1 MKRKLLFGSLLF
13 VSSLFLS
20 AITSN
25 TAMAQNDSVIVIGS
39 DGKAA
44 STLIP
49 NLNTPRGT
57 ALDQENGL
65 FFVSEAGAG
74 QVLRVDLN
82 SGVVDSFVTG
92 VAPFDLEIDPASG
105 DLFISDANQGI
116 IRTPTDVANV
126 SVVTSD
132 FVPSGLGFAPNGS
145 LFAGAQVT
153 SPNGAGLFEV
163 AFDANG
169 AATATQVGNVVQ
181 PFDVQ
186 VDSLGNV
193 FANNGNLADVGEIA
207 VFPLLGAGDNS
218 NLATVIDSESF
229 SAAPIRGL
237 AIGPNDEVFA
247 TTGAL
252 TIVEFEP
259 LFDLDTIDPA
269 TNLGSIFAGPP
280 VGDVG
285 NPFAFDILFADAD
298 GGFPDG
304 IVGADGSS
312 FVVILSSDELVAA
325 VPEPASATLLFL
337 GGAVVL
343 LRRRNRA

>member
-1 MKRKLLFGSLLF
+1 MIVKRLLVGSLLS
-13 VSSLFLS
+13 VGLVLLSSLA
-20 AITSN
+20 AI
-25 TAMAQNDSVIVIGS
+25 AQDDAVVVIGS
-39 DGKAA
+39 DGVAA

-82 SGVVDSFVTG
+82 TGVVDTFVTG

-116 IRTPTDVANV
+116 IRTPTDTADV
-126 SVVTSD
+126 SLFTD
-132 FVPSGLGFAPNGS
+132 AFVPSGLGFAPNGN

-163 AFDANG
+163 LFNPDGTGSAN
-169 AATATQVGNVVQ
+169 QVGNLAQ

-193 FANNGNLADVGEIA
+193 FANNGNLEDVGEIS
-207 VFPLLGAGDNS
+207 VFPLLGASDNS
-218 NLATVIDSESF
+218 NLAAPLDSQLF
-229 SAAPIRGL
+229 SPAPIRGL

-247 TTGAL
+247 STGAF
-252 TIVEFEP
+252 TIVEFDP
-259 LFDLDTIDPA
+259 LLDFELVDPG
-269 TNLGSIFAGPP
+269 TNFGTIFAGPP
-280 VGDVG
+280 VGNIG
-285 NPFAFDILFADAD
+285 NPFAFDILFADEN
-298 GGFPDG
+298 GLFPAG
-304 IVGADGSS
+304 ITGADGSS
-312 FVVILSSDELVAA
+312 FVVILSSDDAVG
-325 VPEPASATLLFL
+325 VPEPSSAALLMSL
-337 GGAVVL
+337 SGIVVMA
-343 LRRRNRA
+343 RRRKRA

>member
-1 MKRKLLFGSLLF
+1 MNRRLLVGSLVLVVF
-13 VSSLFLS
+13 MLLP
-20 AITSN
+20 AL
-25 TAMAQNDSVIVIGS
+25 TAVTAFAQNDGVVVIGS
-39 DGKAA
+39 DGVTA

-57 ALDQENGL
+57 AIDQANGL

-82 SGVVDSFVTG
+82 TGAVDTFVTG
-92 VAPFDLEIDPASG
+92 VAPFDLEIDPVSG

-116 IRTPTDVANV
+116 IRTPTDVANT

-153 SPNGAGLFEV
+153 SPNGSGLFEV
-163 AFDANG
+163 IFDLDG
-169 AATATQVGNVVQ
+169 IGTATQVGNVVQ

-207 VFPLLGAGDNS
+207 VFPLLGAGDNTGL
-218 NLATVIDSESF
+218 LAPIDSESF

-247 TTGAL
+247 STGAL

-259 LFDLDTIDPA
+259 LLDFALIDPLD
-269 TNLGSIFAGPP
+269 NFGSIFAGPP
-280 VGDVG
+280 VGSIGD
-285 NPFAFDILFADAD
+285 PFAFDILFADD
-298 GGFPDG
+298 QGLFPAG
-304 IVGADGSS
+304 IVGAEGSS
-312 FVVILSSDELVAA
+312 FVVILSSDELAS
-325 VPEPASATLLFL
+325 VPEPTSTALLAL
-337 GGAVVL
+337 GGVVAL
-343 LRRRNRA
+343 LRRRNRV

>member
-126 SVVTSD
+126 SVVTSA

-153 SPNGAGLFEV
+153 SPKGAGLFEV

-186 VDSLGNV
+186 VDSLG
-193 FANNGNLADVGEIA
+193 
-207 VFPLLGAGDNS
+207 
-218 NLATVIDSESF
+218 TVSY
-229 SAAPIRGL
+229 
-237 AIGPNDEVFA
+237 
-247 TTGAL
+247 THL
-252 TIVEFEP
+252 TLP
-259 LFDLDTIDPA
+259 TKA
-269 TNLGSIFAGPP
+269 
-280 VGDVG
+280 
-285 NPFAFDILFADAD
+285 
-298 GGFPDG
+298 
-304 IVGADGSS
+304 
-312 FVVILSSDELVAA
+312 
-325 VPEPASATLLFL
+325 
-337 GGAVVL
+337 
-343 LRRRNRA
+343 